1 MYSLRSFFRKSL
13 QLFCTF
19 LAGLARSCA
28 QVFFWR
34 ELLRI
39 TMFALKRSRAG
50 MDAEHEPRPRAGKRS
65 GTIFGEGAATI
76 ALFGGRASSP
86 KMVPGATAAR
96 EPRGSEKLRRCTTA
110 LAKRQPCIAATSS
123 DHAERGRRPKG
134 RSDFGWPSV
143 ADKAARSTTT
153 DLPRP

>member
-28 QVFFWR
+28 QVFFCR

-76 ALFGGRASSP
+76 AFFGGRASSP

-96 EPRGSEKLRRCTTA
+96 EPRGSEDDRRTRSTGRTTNTESA
-110 LAKRQPCIAATSS
+110 DLPS

-134 RSDFGWPSV
+134 RLDFGWPSV